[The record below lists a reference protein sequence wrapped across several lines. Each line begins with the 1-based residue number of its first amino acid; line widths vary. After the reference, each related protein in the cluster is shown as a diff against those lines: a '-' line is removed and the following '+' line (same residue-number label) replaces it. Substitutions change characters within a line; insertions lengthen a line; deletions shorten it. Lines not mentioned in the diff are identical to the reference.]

1 MIDRFGPVPHEAEE
15 LMHVVTLRRLGKRMG
30 CEKMMLKQNVLQL
43 QFVSNVQSPFYR
55 SVMFS
60 KVLDYVTK
68 HVRMCNLKEKSNK
81 RYLRISG
88 IRSVEQAVSILND
101 IEQ

>member
-1 MIDRFGPVPHEAEE
+1 
-15 LMHVVTLRRLGKRMG
+15 
-30 CEKMMLKQNVLQL
+30 
-43 QFVSNVQSPFYR
+43 
-55 SVMFS
+55 MFS